1 MSMRRAAS
9 CIQFMIR
16 SLEYFQTAWRQF
28 EKEEE
33 EKYFQIGNLT
43 VLVS

>member
-9 CIQFMIR
+9 CIQVMIR

-28 EKEEE
+28 EKKKKENVFKLEISQ
-33 EKYFQIGNLT
+33 FL
-43 VLVS
+43 